1 MSTGTD
7 PMENTKTHQILI
19 VDDEPD
25 ILSLLEEVLVRR
37 KYVVHSA
44 DTIADALKIIEGN
57 NDISLVISDIKM
69 PEGTGVE
76 LLKKIRSRNPVKP
89 AVVFLT
95 AFTDISEEDI
105 YDRGASGF
113 IEKPI
118 DIKSFTKTIENLLA
132 DVDNGYCPGDIC
144 EAAPCTH
151 NINLKLESMKDARI
165 GNGGIF
171 IPTSNITVKTK
182 ELITFDII
190 FKSGETPIK
199 GIGEVA
205 WIRKDASKS
214 PAGIGVKFS
223 KLYKESEQA
232 LHEYAK
238 KNTIIAFIPK
248 G

>member
-1 MSTGTD
+1 
-7 PMENTKTHQILI
+7 MENTKTHQILI

-25 ILSLLEEVLVRR
+25 ILSLLKEVLVRR
-37 KYVVHSA
+37 KYIVHSA

-57 NDISLVISDIKM
+57 DDIDLVISDIKM

-76 LLKKIRSRNPVKP
+76 LLKKIRFRHTTKP

-95 AFTDISEEDI
+95 AFTDISDEDI

-118 DIKSFTKTIENLLA
+118 DIKSFTKTIENILA
-132 DVDNGYCPGDIC
+132 DVDNGYCAGDVC
-144 EAAPCTH
+144 DTTPHTH
-151 NINLKLESMKDARI
+151 SLNLKLESMKEARI
-165 GNGGIF
+165 GNGGVF
-171 IPTSNITVKTK
+171 IPTSDITVKIK
-182 ELITFDII
+182 ERISFDII

-199 GIGEVA
+199 GIGEIA
-205 WIRKDASKS
+205 WIRKDTSKG
-214 PAGIGVKFS
+214 PAGIGVKFFR
-223 KLYKESEQA
+223 LHKESEQA
-232 LHEYAK
+232 IHDYAK